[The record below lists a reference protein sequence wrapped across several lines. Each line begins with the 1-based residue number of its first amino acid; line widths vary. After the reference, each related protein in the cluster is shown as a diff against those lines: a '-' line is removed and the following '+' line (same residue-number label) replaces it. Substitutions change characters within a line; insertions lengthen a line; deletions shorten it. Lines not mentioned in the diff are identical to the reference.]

1 MNYMAVQKYPFEI
14 DCVWIASDR
23 DGHVGAFVTGGVGPI
38 PAKALNDDEL
48 SIEEL
53 EEEICR
59 LPKVSRSH
67 LIFSVKR
74 PDDFIAIAERGIF
87 VYDWR
92 DIHRT
97 IYEYSY
103 AYEPIA
109 SPESPIKVDALPEFL
124 KRIAKNIEFLNL
136 VFTESRS
143 VDVKAQFECFD
154 GES

>member
-1 MNYMAVQKYPFEI
+1 MVTQKYPDGI

-38 PAKALNDDEL
+38 PAKALNEDGL
-48 SIEEL
+48 LIEEL

-59 LPKVSRSH
+59 LPRVSGSH
-67 LIFSVKR
+67 LLFSVKR

-92 DIHRT
+92 DVHRT
-97 IYEYSY
+97 ANDSSY
-103 AYEPIA
+103 VYEPIA
-109 SPESPIKVDALPEFL
+109 SPVNPIKVDALPKLL
-124 KRIAKNIEFLNL
+124 KKLAKNIEFFNL
-136 VFTESRS
+136 AFIESGNI
-143 VDVKAQFECFD
+143 DVKDQFECFD